1 MRRQETTEMTTT
13 TDSAADPRALIEGL
27 KIIDCDSHWN
37 ETPDLW
43 TSRAPAGM
51 KHKVPTLRRVGDED
65 RWFVGDRDVGMM
77 GATVVT
83 KDLTKIHD
91 RVSLERWEDIDPAGY
106 DVPSRLQRLD
116 DAGLFAQIVYP
127 NAAGFVGATFA
138 GIDDH
143 ELRLACIKIYNDAAA
158 EWQAASGE
166 RLLPQALIPPWDP
179 HEAQLEAQRCTE
191 ELGMRGVTLGDPALF
206 GVPGYTTP
214 HWAPFLEYCD
224 SERVPINIHIGGTR
238 GIDSFS
244 AVWDDYGM
252 EKHLALAS
260 TLFYLA
266 NWATIGNFL
275 ISGLF
280 DRYEHLKVVS
290 VESGIGWIPFA
301 LDALEY
307 QLEETAPNESRHLQ
321 RRPTEYFRDHV
332 LACFWFERFA
342 PVHLIESIGVD
353 NVLFETDFPHPTC
366 LWPDSLTH
374 AVNVL
379 GHLSDADR
387 KKVLQDNAAR
397 LYKIDVT

>member
-1 MRRQETTEMTTT
+1 MTTLKA
-13 TDSAADPRALIEGL
+13 DSPEVSAKLDDIS
-27 KIIDCDSHWN
+27 IIDCDSHWN

-51 KHKVPTLRRVGDED
+51 RDKMPRLRRVNNED
-65 RWFVGDRDVGMM
+65 RWFIGDTDVGMM

-83 KDLTKIHD
+83 KELTKIHD

-106 DVPSRLQRLD
+106 DVTARLQRMD
-116 DAGLFAQIVYP
+116 DAGLYAQIVYP

-138 GIDDH
+138 QLEDH
-143 ELRLACIKIYNDAAA
+143 ALRLACVKIYNDAAA
-158 EWQAASGE
+158 EWQESSGN
-166 RLLPQALIPPWDP
+166 RLLPQALIPPWDAR
-179 HEAQLEAQRCTE
+179 EAAAEAQRCTE
-191 ELGMRGVTLGDPALF
+191 ELGLRGVTVGDPALF
-206 GVPGYTTP
+206 GVPGYTTE
-214 HWAPFLEYCD
+214 HWAPFLDYCN
-224 SERVPINIHIGGTR
+224 SARVPINFHIGGTR

-244 AVWDDYGM
+244 AVWDDYGI

-280 DRYEHLKVVS
+280 DKYQNLKIVS

-307 QLEETAPNESRHLQ
+307 QIDETAPNETRHLQ

-332 LACFWFERFA
+332 SACFWFEKFA
-342 PVHLIESIGVD
+342 PARIIEAIGVG

-366 LWPDSLTH
+366 LWPDALTH
-374 AVNVL
+374 AVDVL
-379 GHLSDADR
+379 GHLSHADR
-387 KKVLQDNAAR
+387 KKVLQENAAA
-397 LYKIDVT
+397 LYKIEVK